1 MSFFTLIIL
10 AVALGADAF
19 SLCLGIGMAGV
30 NRKQILIIS
39 ITVLIFHIFMP
50 LAGWYTGELAGALLG
65 RAASLIGAALLIYLG
80 CRMIWDSS
88 RRKGRETGIRIYN
101 FNAWGL
107 ALLGA
112 SVSMDAL
119 SVGFTLGAQQVDLL
133 RTAATIGLVAG
144 IMTAAGLACGRFMS
158 SLVGER
164 AQFLGGVIL
173 ITVGI
178 KLIF

>member
-10 AVALGADAF
+10 AVALGTDAF
-19 SLCLGIGMAGV
+19 SLSLGIGMAGV
-30 NRKQILIIS
+30 NRKQMLIIS
-39 ITVLIFHIFMP
+39 ITVLVFHIFMP
-50 LAGWYTGELAGALLG
+50 LVGWYTGELAGSLLG
-65 RAASLIGAALLIYLG
+65 RAASLIGSALLIYLG
-80 CRMIWDSS
+80 CRMIWDS
-88 RRKGRETGIRIYN
+88 RRREAGIKVYK

-107 ALLGA
+107 ILLGV

-133 RTAATIGLVAG
+133 WTAATIGLVAG
-144 IMTAAGLACGRFMS
+144 IMTSAGLVCGRFMS

-173 ITVGI
+173 VGI
-178 KLIF
+178 GVKLFF

>member
-10 AVALGADAF
+10 AVALGTDAF

-30 NRKQILIIS
+30 NRKQMLIIS
-39 ITVLIFHIFMP
+39 ITVLVFHIFMP
-50 LAGWYTGELAGALLG
+50 LVGWYTGELAGNLLG
-65 RAASLIGAALLIYLG
+65 RAASLIGSSLLVYLG
-80 CRMIWDSS
+80 GRMIWDS
-88 RRKGRETGIRIYN
+88 RRNGREGGIKVN

-107 ALLGA
+107 VLLGA

-144 IMTAAGLACGRFMS
+144 IMTAAGLVCGRFMS

-164 AQFLGGVIL
+164 AQFVGGVIL
-173 ITVGI
+173 VGIGI
-178 KLIF
+178 KLLF

>member
-10 AVALGADAF
+10 AVALGTDAF

-30 NRKQILIIS
+30 NRKQMLIIS
-39 ITVLIFHIFMP
+39 ITVLVFHIFMP
-50 LAGWYTGELAGALLG
+50 LVGWYTGELAGNLLG
-65 RAASLIGAALLIYLG
+65 RAASLIGSSLLVYLG
-80 CRMIWDSS
+80 GRMIWDS
-88 RRKGRETGIRIYN
+88 RRNGREGGIKVS

-107 ALLGA
+107 VLLGA

-144 IMTAAGLACGRFMS
+144 IMTAAGLVCGRFMS
-158 SLVGER
+158 SLAGER
-164 AQFLGGVIL
+164 AQFAGGIIL
-173 ITVGI
+173 VGIGI
-178 KLIF
+178 KLLF